1 MLLVMTWAVTR
12 PIVIMFPFNR
22 LKVTVTDCSFFCR
35 LQREFSVLLAVE
47 TWIVLVAA
55 QAEYL
60 NAGTTNEPDV
70 SAQLAP
76 STETVTTLTPTSER
90 EEESNGYVS
99 EPSTIITLIIAD
111 TSTKLFNEVE
121 STQQEMPTEQPAAKP
136 TTELV
141 TASSVS
147 ETSGGLSDSTEFGN
161 VLETNTGVP
170 VDTVKV
176 PDREGGTQG
185 PDVTEDVE
193 TTASGTSSGVLG
205 TQSISNAESYTPST
219 EQIPV
224 IESETTV
231 PNSVEISS
239 HGPIPN
245 FIGVPSTT
253 ERPAFPV
260 SVFPVSYDTH
270 NSHYHCTRSGHFP
283 AGPSCTNYHVCW
295 LVGFWFVHFKQTCHF
310 GLQFNP
316 RIQLCVPGYLS
327 DCRIGSH

>member
-1 MLLVMTWAVTR
+1 M
-12 PIVIMFPFNR
+12 
-22 LKVTVTDCSFFCR
+22 DCSFFFR

-60 NAGTTNEPDV
+60 NPGTTNEQDV

-76 STETVTTLTPTSER
+76 STETVTTLTPNSER
-90 EEESNGYVS
+90 GEESNGYIS
-99 EPSTIITLIIAD
+99 EPSTIITSTITD
-111 TSTKLFNEVE
+111 TSTKIFNELE
-121 STQQEMPTEQPAAKP
+121 STQQEILTEQPAAKP

-161 VLETNTGVP
+161 VLEINTGFP

-176 PDREGGTQG
+176 LDSEGGTQG
-185 PDVTEDVE
+185 PDVTEGVE
-193 TTASGTSSGVLG
+193 STESGTSSGVLG
-205 TQSISNAESYTPST
+205 TQSTSNAESHTPST
-219 EQIPV
+219 EQVPV
-224 IESETTV
+224 IESEITV

-245 FIGVPSTT
+245 YIGFPSTT

-260 SVFPVSYDTH
+260 SVFPISYDRH
-270 NSHYHCTRSGHFP
+270 NSHYHCARPGHFP
-283 AGPSCTNYHVCW
+283 ARPSCTEYHVCR

-310 GLQFNP
+310 GLQFNA
-316 RIQLCVPGYLS
+316 RIHLCVPGYLS
-327 DCRIGSH
+327 DCTIESH

>member
-1 MLLVMTWAVTR
+1 V
-12 PIVIMFPFNR
+12 
-22 LKVTVTDCSFFCR
+22 KDCLFFYR

-60 NAGTTNEPDV
+60 NAGTTNEQDV

-76 STETVTTLTPTSER
+76 STEAVTTLTPTSET
-90 EEESNGYVS
+90 EEESNGHVS
-99 EPSTIITLIIAD
+99 EPSTTITSTITD
-111 TSTKLFNEVE
+111 TSTKLFNELE
-121 STQQEMPTEQPAAKP
+121 STQQEILTEHPAAKP
-136 TTELV
+136 STEPV
-141 TASSVS
+141 TASAVS

-161 VLETNTGVP
+161 VLEISTGAP

-176 PDREGGTQG
+176 PDSEGGTQG
-185 PDVTEDVE
+185 PDVTEGVE
-193 TTASGTSSGVLG
+193 TTESGTSSGVLE

-219 EQIPV
+219 KQVPV
-224 IESETTV
+224 IESGTTV

-245 FIGVPSTT
+245 YIGVPCTT
-253 ERPAFPV
+253 ERPGFPV
-260 SVFPVSYDTH
+260 SVFPISYDTH
-270 NSHYHCTRSGHFP
+270 NSHYHCTRPGHFP
-283 AGPSCTNYHVCW
+283 ARPSCTDYHVCR

-310 GLQFNP
+310 GLQFNA

-327 DCRIGSH
+327 DCRVDSH